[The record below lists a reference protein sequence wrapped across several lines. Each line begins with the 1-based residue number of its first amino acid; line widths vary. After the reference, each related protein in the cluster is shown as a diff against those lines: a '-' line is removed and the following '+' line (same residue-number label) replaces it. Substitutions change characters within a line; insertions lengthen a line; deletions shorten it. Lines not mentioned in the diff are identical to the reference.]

1 MRISFRNS
9 VSLAAVALVLASCGG
24 VGSYGSRSG
33 GVAQQS
39 QEIKWGRNQNPP
51 AAKVAG
57 LNAWIEG
64 FKGQARAQGI
74 NDQTLSIAFR
84 DVVYNPEVVKRSG
97 NQAEFKK
104 SLWEYLE
111 NAVSEKRQT
120 NGRAALARYGS
131 VLNQVEAS
139 YGVDKEV
146 VTAVWGMESTYGE
159 RRGDLPLIEA
169 LSTLSYEGYRGDF
182 FRSQLIASLK
192 ILQAGDIDPAHMTG
206 SWAGAMGHT
215 QFIPTTYLAYAVDVT
230 GDGRRDIWSNDPSDS
245 LGSTA
250 NYLARSGW
258 QRGLPAA
265 VEVTLP
271 AGFNTGIG
279 GKGKRRSVSEW
290 QAMGVRQATSRP
302 LPPAGTST
310 ELLIPGGADGA
321 AFLITRNFHAILRY
335 NNADSYALAVAHLAD
350 RLKGYPALAT
360 PWPASHPGLRIEQR
374 KRMQELLT
382 ARGFDTQGVDGNMG
396 SNTTNAI
403 RAYQTSRGL
412 PATGVADAALL
423 QQLQR
428 G

>member
-1 MRISFRNS
+1 MRISFRHS
-9 VSLAAVALVLASCGG
+9 VGFAAVALMLASCG
-24 VGSYGSRSG
+24 VGNYGPGPR
-33 GVAQQS
+33 GVAPQS

-51 AAKVAG
+51 PAKVAG
-57 LNAWIEG
+57 LNAWVAN
-64 FKGQARAQGI
+64 FKGQARGQGI
-74 NDQTLSIAFR
+74 SDQTLEFAFR
-84 DVVYNPEVVKRSG
+84 DVVYNPEVVKRSQ

-111 NAVSEKRQT
+111 NAVSEKRKT
-120 NGRAALARYGS
+120 NGRAALGQYGG
-131 VLNQVEAS
+131 VLNAVEAR

-182 FRSQLIASLK
+182 FRSQLIAALK

-215 QFIPTTYLAYAVDVT
+215 QFIPTTYLAYAADFN

-245 LGSTA
+245 LASTA
-250 NYLARSGW
+250 NYLAKSGW

-265 VEVTLP
+265 VEVVLP
-271 AGFNTGIG
+271 AGFDMGLS
-279 GKGKRRSVSEW
+279 GKGKRRSVAEW
-290 QAMGVRQATSRP
+290 QSLGIRQASSRP
-302 LPPAGTST
+302 LPPAGASA
-310 ELLIPGGADGA
+310 ELLVPGGRDGA

-350 RLKGYPALAT
+350 RLKGYPGLT
-360 PWPASHPGLRIEQR
+360 NPWPASHPGLRIESR
-374 KRMQELLT
+374 KEMQELLT
-382 ARGFDTQGVDGNMG
+382 ARGFDTQGVDGNVG

-403 RAYQTSRGL
+403 RAYQQSRGL
-412 PATGVADAALL
+412 PVTGEPSAELL
-423 QQLQR
+423 AQLRR

>member
-1 MRISFRNS
+1 MRHSLK
-9 VSLAAVALVLASCGG
+9 LAAGLTALTMILASCSVGNYTPGG
-24 VGSYGSRSG
+24 VS
-33 GVAQQS
+33 QTT

-57 LNAWIEG
+57 MQGWVQSFRA
-64 FKGQARAQGI
+64 QARAQGI
-74 NDQTLSIAFR
+74 SDATLDRAFQG
-84 DVVYNPEVVKRSG
+84 VTYNPEVMRRSQ

-111 NAVSEKRQT
+111 NAVSEKRQN
-120 NGRAALARYGS
+120 NGRAALAQYGG
-131 VLNQVEAS
+131 VLNRVEAT

-159 RRGDLPLIEA
+159 RRGDMPVIEA
-169 LSTLSYEGYRGDF
+169 LSTLSYEGYRDGF
-182 FRSQLIASLK
+182 FRSQLIGALR
-192 ILQAGDIDPAHMTG
+192 ILQSGDIDPAHMSG

-215 QFIPTTYLAYAVDVT
+215 QFIPTTYLAYAADFT

-245 LGSTA
+245 LASTA
-250 NYLARSGW
+250 NYLAKSGW

-271 AGFNTGIG
+271 AGFNMGLA

-290 QAMGVRQATSRP
+290 QSLGVRQASSRP
-302 LPPAGTST
+302 LPPAGAST
-310 ELLIPGGADGA
+310 ELIVPGGRNGA

-350 RLKGYPALAT
+350 RLKGYPGLAN
-360 PWPASHPGLRIEQR
+360 PWPADHPGLRIEQR
-374 KRMQELLT
+374 KEMQELLT
-382 ARGFDTQGVDGNMG
+382 ARGFDTQGVDGNVG
-396 SNTTNAI
+396 SNTISAI
-403 RAYQTSRGL
+403 RAYQQARGL
-412 PATGVADAALL
+412 PVTGEPSAALL
-423 QQLQR
+423 DQLRR

>member
-1 MRISFRNS
+1 MRISFRQS
-9 VSLAAVALVLASCGG
+9 VSLAAVALMLASCG
-24 VGSYGSRSG
+24 VGNYGPRQGG
-33 GVAQQS
+33 GVAQTA

-51 AAKVAG
+51 ADKVAG
-57 LNAWIEG
+57 LNAWVESY
-64 FKGQARAQGI
+64 KGRARAQGI
-74 NDQTLSIAFR
+74 SDATLNLAFR
-84 DVVYNPEVVKRSG
+84 DVVYNPEAIRRSQ

-120 NGRAALARYGS
+120 NGRAALGQYGG
-131 VLNQVEAS
+131 VLSRVEAA

-169 LSTLSYEGYRGDF
+169 LATLGYEGYRGDF
-182 FRSQLIASLK
+182 FRSQLFAALK
-192 ILQAGDIDPAHMTG
+192 ILQAGDIDPTHMTG

-215 QFIPTTYLAYAVDVT
+215 QFIPTTYVAYAVDFT

-245 LGSTA
+245 LASTA
-250 NYLARSGW
+250 NYLAKSGW

-271 AGFNTGIG
+271 AGFNTGVA

-290 QAMGVRQATSRP
+290 QAMGIRQATSRP
-302 LPPAGTST
+302 LPPAGTAT
-310 ELLIPGGADGA
+310 ELLVPGGADGA

-350 RLKGYPALAT
+350 RLKGYPGLAT
-360 PWPASHPGLRIEQR
+360 PWPASHPGLRIEAR
-374 KRMQELLT
+374 KEMQQLLT
-382 ARGFDTQGVDGNMG
+382 ARGFDTQGVDGNVG
-396 SNTTNAI
+396 TNTTNAI
-403 RAYQTSRGL
+403 RAYQQSRGL
-412 PATGVADAALL
+412 PATGVPDAALL
-423 QQLQR
+423 QQLRR

>member
-1 MRISFRNS
+1 MRISFRQS
-9 VSLAAVALVLASCGG
+9 VGFAAIALLLASCG
-24 VGSYGSRSG
+24 VGGNGPRGG

-51 AAKVAG
+51 ADKVAG
-57 LNAWIEG
+57 LNNWIAG
-64 FKGQARAQGI
+64 FKGNARAQGI
-74 NDQTLSIAFR
+74 SDATLDFAFR
-84 DVVYNPEVVKRSG
+84 DVVYNPEVVRRSG

-120 NGRAALARYGS
+120 NGRAALGQYGG
-131 VLNQVEAS
+131 VLSRVEAA

-182 FRSQLIASLK
+182 FRSQLIASLR

-215 QFIPTTYLAYAVDVT
+215 QFIPTTYLAYAVDFT

-250 NYLARSGW
+250 NYLAKSGW

-271 AGFNTGIG
+271 AGFNTGLA
-279 GKGKRRSVSEW
+279 GKGKRRSVAEW
-290 QAMGVRQATSRP
+290 QSMGIRQATSRP
-302 LPPAGTST
+302 LPPGSTST
-310 ELLIPGGADGA
+310 ELLVPGGAQGA

-335 NNADSYALAVAHLAD
+335 NNADSYALAVSLLAD
-350 RLKGYPALAT
+350 RLKGYPGLAM
-360 PWPASHPGLRIEQR
+360 PWPADHPGLRIEQR
-374 KRMQELLT
+374 KQVQELLT

-403 RAYQTSRGL
+403 RAYQQSRGL
-412 PATGVADAALL
+412 PVTGEPNAALL
-423 QQLQR
+423 DQLRR

>member
-1 MRISFRNS
+1 MRITFRNS
-9 VSLAAVALVLASCGG
+9 VSMAVVALMLGSCG
-24 VGSYGSRSG
+24 VGGYAPRGG
-33 GVAQQS
+33 GVAQTA

-51 AAKVAG
+51 ADKVAG
-57 LNAWIEG
+57 LNAWIESY
-64 FKGQARAQGI
+64 KGRARAQGI
-74 NDQTLSIAFR
+74 SDQTLAFAFR
-84 DVVYNPEVVKRSG
+84 DVVYNPEAIKRSQ

-120 NGRAALARYGS
+120 NGRAALSQYGGI
-131 VLNQVEAS
+131 LNSVEAT
-139 YGVDKEV
+139 YGVDKEI

-159 RRGDLPLIEA
+159 RRGDLPLVEA
-169 LSTLSYEGYRGDF
+169 LATLSYEGYRGDF
-182 FRSQLIASLK
+182 FRSQLLAALK
-192 ILQAGDIDPAHMTG
+192 ILQSGDIDPGQMTG

-215 QFIPTTYLAYAVDVT
+215 QFIPTTYLAYAVDFT

-245 LGSTA
+245 LASTA
-250 NYLARSGW
+250 NYLAKSGW

-271 AGFNTGIG
+271 QGFNTSLG

-290 QAMGVRQATSRP
+290 QAMGIRQANQRP

-310 ELLIPGGADGA
+310 ELLIPGGANGA
-321 AFLITRNFHAILRY
+321 AFLITRNFQAILRY

-350 RLKGYPALAT
+350 RLKGYPGLAN
-360 PWPASHPGLRIEQR
+360 PWPSDHPGLRLEQR
-374 KRMQELLT
+374 KEVQQLLT
-382 ARGFDTQGVDGNMG
+382 MRGFDTQGVDGNVG

-403 RAYQTSRGL
+403 RAYQQSRGL
-412 PATGVADAALL
+412 PVTGQPDATLL
-423 QQLQR
+423 QQLRR

>member
-1 MRISFRNS
+1 MRHSLK
-9 VSLAAVALVLASCGG
+9 LAAGLTALTMILASCSVGNYTPGG
-24 VGSYGSRSG
+24 VS
-33 GVAQQS
+33 QTT

-57 LNAWIEG
+57 MQGWVQSFRA
-64 FKGQARAQGI
+64 QARAQGI
-74 NDQTLSIAFR
+74 SDATLDRAFQG
-84 DVVYNPEVVKRSG
+84 VTYNPEVMRRSQ

-111 NAVSEKRQT
+111 NAVSEKRQN
-120 NGRAALARYGS
+120 NGRAALAQYGG
-131 VLNQVEAS
+131 VLNRVEAT

-159 RRGDLPLIEA
+159 RRGDMPVIEA
-169 LSTLSYEGYRGDF
+169 LSTLSHEGYRDGF
-182 FRSQLIASLK
+182 FRSQLIGALR
-192 ILQAGDIDPAHMTG
+192 ILQSGDIDPAHMSG

-215 QFIPTTYLAYAVDVT
+215 QFIPTTYLAYAADFT

-245 LGSTA
+245 LASTA
-250 NYLARSGW
+250 NYLAKSGW

-271 AGFNTGIG
+271 AGFNMGLA

-290 QAMGVRQATSRP
+290 QSLGVRQASSRP
-302 LPPAGTST
+302 LPPAGAST
-310 ELLIPGGADGA
+310 ELIVPGGRNGA

-350 RLKGYPALAT
+350 RLKGYPGLAN
-360 PWPASHPGLRIEQR
+360 PWPADHPGLRIEQR
-374 KRMQELLT
+374 KEMQELLT
-382 ARGFDTQGVDGNMG
+382 ARGFDTQGVDGNVG
-396 SNTTNAI
+396 SNTISAI
-403 RAYQTSRGL
+403 RAYQQARGL
-412 PATGVADAALL
+412 PVTGEPSAALL
-423 QQLQR
+423 DQLRR

>member
-1 MRISFRNS
+1 MRISFRHS
-9 VSLAAVALVLASCGG
+9 VSFAALALVLASCG
-24 VGSYGSRSG
+24 VGSYAPRGG

-39 QEIKWGRNQNPP
+39 QDIKWGRNQNPP
-51 AAKVAG
+51 PAKVAG

-64 FKGQARAQGI
+64 FKGQARGQGI
-74 NDQTLSIAFR
+74 SDATLNTAFR
-84 DVVYNPEVVKRSG
+84 DVVYNPEVVKRSQ

-120 NGRAALARYGS
+120 NGRAALGQYGG
-131 VLNQVEAS
+131 VLRSVEAS

-182 FRSQLIASLK
+182 FRSQLMASLR

-215 QFIPTTYLAYAVDVT
+215 QFIPTTYLAYAADFT

-245 LGSTA
+245 LASTA
-250 NYLARSGW
+250 NYLAKSGW

-271 AGFNTGIG
+271 AGFNTGLA
-279 GKGKRRSVSEW
+279 GKGKRRSVAEW
-290 QAMGVRQATSRP
+290 QSLGIRQATSRP
-302 LPPAGTST
+302 LPPGGAAT
-310 ELLIPGGADGA
+310 ELLIPGESGGA

-350 RLKGYPALAT
+350 RLKGYPGLAN
-360 PWPASHPGLRIEQR
+360 PWPANHPGLRIEQR
-374 KRMQELLT
+374 KEMQELLT
-382 ARGFDTQGVDGNMG
+382 ARGFDTQGVDGNVG

-403 RAYQTSRGL
+403 RAYQQSRGL
-412 PATGVADAALL
+412 PTTGEPSAELL
-423 QQLQR
+423 QQLRR

>member
-1 MRISFRNS
+1 MRISFRQS
-9 VSLAAVALVLASCGG
+9 AGLGALVLALASCG
-24 VGSYGSRSG
+24 VGSYAPRPG
-33 GVAQQS
+33 GVAPAS

-51 AAKVAG
+51 PAKVAG
-57 LNAWIEG
+57 LNNWIES
-64 FKGQARAQGI
+64 FKSQARAQGI
-74 NDQTLSIAFR
+74 GEQTLSFAFR
-84 DVVYNPEVVKRSG
+84 DVVYNPEVVRRSQ

-120 NGRAALARYGS
+120 NGRAALAQYGG
-131 VLNQVEAS
+131 VLSRVEAA

-182 FRSQLIASLK
+182 FRSQLIAALK

-215 QFIPTTYLAYAVDVT
+215 QFIPTTYLAYAADFT

-245 LGSTA
+245 LASTA
-250 NYLARSGW
+250 NYLAKSGW

-271 AGFNTGIG
+271 PGFNTGLA
-279 GKGKRRSVSEW
+279 GKGKRRAVSEW
-290 QAMGVRQATSRP
+290 QGMGVRQATSRP

-310 ELLIPGGADGA
+310 ELLVPGGADGA

-335 NNADSYALAVAHLAD
+335 NNADSYALAVSHLAD
-350 RLKGYPALAT
+350 RLKGYPGLAN

-374 KRMQELLT
+374 KQMQELLT
-382 ARGFDTQGVDGNMG
+382 ARGFDTQGVDGNVG

-403 RAYQTSRGL
+403 RAYQQSRGL
-412 PATGVADAALL
+412 PVTGEPTAALL
-423 QQLQR
+423 DQLRR

>member
-1 MRISFRNS
+1 MRISFRQS
-9 VSLAAVALVLASCGG
+9 VSLAAVALMLASCG
-24 VGSYGSRSG
+24 VGNYGPRPGG
-33 GVAQQS
+33 GVAQTA

-51 AAKVAG
+51 ADKVAG
-57 LNAWIEG
+57 LNAWVESY
-64 FKGQARAQGI
+64 KGRARAQGI
-74 NDQTLSIAFR
+74 SDATLNLAFR
-84 DVVYNPEVVKRSG
+84 DVVYNPEAIRRSQ

-120 NGRAALARYGS
+120 NGRAALGQYGG
-131 VLNQVEAS
+131 VLSRVEAA

-169 LSTLSYEGYRGDF
+169 LATLGYEGYRGDF
-182 FRSQLIASLK
+182 FRSQLFAALK

-215 QFIPTTYLAYAVDVT
+215 QFIPTTYVAYAVDFT

-245 LGSTA
+245 LASTA
-250 NYLARSGW
+250 NYLAKSGW

-271 AGFNTGIG
+271 AGFNTGVA

-290 QAMGVRQATSRP
+290 QAMGIRQATSRP
-302 LPPAGTST
+302 LPPAGTTT
-310 ELLIPGGADGA
+310 ELLVPGGADGA

-350 RLKGYPALAT
+350 RLKGYPGLAT
-360 PWPASHPGLRIEQR
+360 PWPASHPGLRIEAR
-374 KRMQELLT
+374 KEMQQLLT

-396 SNTTNAI
+396 TNTTNAI
-403 RAYQTSRGL
+403 RAYQQSRGL
-412 PATGVADAALL
+412 PVTGVPDAALL
-423 QQLQR
+423 QQLRR

>member
-1 MRISFRNS
+1 MRF
-9 VSLAAVALVLASCGG
+9 SLRVTATLTALALVLGG
-24 VGSYGSRSG
+24 CSGGMYSPRSG
-33 GVAQQS
+33 VPQQS

-51 AAKVAG
+51 PAKVAG
-57 LNAWIEG
+57 LNQWIAG
-64 FKGQARAQGI
+64 FKANARAQGVS
-74 NDQTLSIAFR
+74 DATLDFAFR
-84 DVVYNPEVVKRSG
+84 DVVYNPEVVKRSQ

-120 NGRAALARYGS
+120 NGRAALGQYGG
-131 VLNQVEAS
+131 VLSRVEAT
-139 YGVDKEV
+139 YGVDKEI

-182 FRSQLIASLK
+182 FRSQLLASLR

-215 QFIPTTYLAYAVDVT
+215 QFIPTTYLAYAVDFT

-245 LGSTA
+245 LASTA
-250 NYLARSGW
+250 NYLAKSGW
-258 QRGLPAA
+258 QAGLPAA

-271 AGFNTGIG
+271 AGFNTGLG
-279 GKGKRRSVSEW
+279 GKGKRRSVAEW
-290 QAMGVRQATSRP
+290 QSLGIRQATSRP
-302 LPPAGTST
+302 LPPAGAST

-350 RLKGYPALAT
+350 RLKGYPGLAN

-374 KRMQELLT
+374 KEIQRLLT
-382 ARGFDTQGVDGNMG
+382 ARGFDTQGVDGNVG
-396 SNTTNAI
+396 SNTINAI

-412 PATGVADAALL
+412 PATGEPTAALL
-423 QQLQR
+423 DQLRR

>member
-1 MRISFRNS
+1 MGISLKNTVGF
-9 VSLAAVALVLASCGG
+9 VALALVLASCGG
-24 VGSYGSRSG
+24 GSYGPG
-33 GVAQQS
+33 GRGVTQQS

-57 LNAWIEG
+57 LNNWIEG
-64 FKGQARAQGI
+64 FKGRARAQGI
-74 NDQTLSIAFR
+74 SDATLSYAFR
-84 DVVYNPEVVKRSG
+84 DVTYNPEVVRRSQ

-120 NGRAALARYGS
+120 NGRAALAQYNG
-131 VLNQVEAS
+131 VLSRVEAT

-159 RRGDLPLIEA
+159 RRGDLPLIESLA
-169 LSTLSYEGYRGDF
+169 TLSYEGYRGGF
-182 FRSQLIASLK
+182 FQSQLMAALR
-192 ILQAGDIDPAHMTG
+192 ILQAGDIDPGHMTG

-215 QFIPTTYLAYAVDVT
+215 QFIPTTYLSYAADIT

-245 LGSTA
+245 LASTA
-250 NYLARSGW
+250 NYLAKSGW

-271 AGFNTGIG
+271 AGFNTGLA
-279 GKGKRRSVSEW
+279 GKGKRRSVAEW
-290 QAMGVRQATSRP
+290 QSMGIRQATSRP

-310 ELLIPGGADGA
+310 ELLIPGGPSGA

-335 NNADSYALAVAHLAD
+335 NNADSYALAVALLAD
-350 RLKGYPALAT
+350 RLKGYPGLAN
-360 PWPASHPGLRIEQR
+360 PWPANHPGMRLEQR
-374 KRMQELLT
+374 KEMQRLLT
-382 ARGFDTQGVDGNMG
+382 ARGFDTQGVDGNVG

-403 RAYQTSRGL
+403 RAYQQSRGL
-412 PATGVADAALL
+412 PVTGEPSAALL
-423 QQLQR
+423 DQLRR

>member
-1 MRISFRNS
+1 MRHSLK
-9 VSLAAVALVLASCGG
+9 LAAGLTALTMILASCSVGNYTPGG
-24 VGSYGSRSG
+24 VS
-33 GVAQQS
+33 QTT

-57 LNAWIEG
+57 MQGWVQSFRA
-64 FKGQARAQGI
+64 QARAQGI
-74 NDQTLSIAFR
+74 SDATLDRAFQG
-84 DVVYNPEVVKRSG
+84 VTYNPEVMRRSQ

-111 NAVSEKRQT
+111 NAVSEKRQN
-120 NGRAALARYGS
+120 NGRAALAQYGG
-131 VLNQVEAS
+131 VLNRVEAT

-159 RRGDLPLIEA
+159 RRGDMPVIEA
-169 LSTLSYEGYRGDF
+169 LSTLSYEGYRDGF
-182 FRSQLIASLK
+182 FRSQLIGALR
-192 ILQAGDIDPAHMTG
+192 ILQSGDIDPAHMSG

-215 QFIPTTYLAYAVDVT
+215 QFIPTTYLAYAADFT

-245 LGSTA
+245 LASTA
-250 NYLARSGW
+250 NYLAQSGW

-271 AGFNTGIG
+271 AGFNMGLA

-290 QAMGVRQATSRP
+290 QSLGVRQASSRP
-302 LPPAGTST
+302 LPPAGAST
-310 ELLIPGGADGA
+310 ELIVPGGRNGA

-350 RLKGYPALAT
+350 RLKGYPGLAN
-360 PWPASHPGLRIEQR
+360 PWPADHPGLRIEQR
-374 KRMQELLT
+374 KEMQELLT
-382 ARGFDTQGVDGNMG
+382 ARGFDTQGVDGNVG
-396 SNTTNAI
+396 SNTISAI
-403 RAYQTSRGL
+403 RAYQQARGL
-412 PATGVADAALL
+412 PVTGEPSAALL
-423 QQLQR
+423 DQLRR